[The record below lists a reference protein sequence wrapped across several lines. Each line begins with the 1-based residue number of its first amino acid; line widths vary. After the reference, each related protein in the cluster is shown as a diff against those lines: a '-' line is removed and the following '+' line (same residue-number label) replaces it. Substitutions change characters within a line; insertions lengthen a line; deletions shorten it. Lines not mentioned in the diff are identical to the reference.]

1 MDMRPTSRFTNEIS
15 EESWSE
21 FVLSTYPEHNLP
33 KDWESFIQEFFKV
46 CHKHGKGEMFL
57 V

>member
-33 KDWESFIQEFFKV
+33 KDWERFIQEFFKV
-46 CHKHGKGEMFL
+46 CHNHGKGEIFL